1 MGPTEKRVCL
11 VQMHG
16 PHETPNGMSHLGGA
30 GFPVTP
36 RLPRQGLAPTPAAGR
51 ACGMGGRAQPQA
63 RTVTD
68 TATRGDP
75 GPPLGPSLQS
85 ELLATAVSRPL
96 VPCGTPVGRR
106 RVVRGRGRSGQPRA
120 GRWPVR
126 SAPARPAP
134 GSAPHPPGCV
144 GESGSRRGSVQ
155 RTSRIVPQQ
164 PAGFLTGKESHQQP
178 RTSACG
184 RRLVPTGRG
193 GGAGQSPARSQ
204 GGVLLPGGELGPH
217 SRVTR

>member
-16 PHETPNGMSHLGGA
+16 PRETPNGTSHLGGA

-68 TATRGDP
+68 AATRGDP

-85 ELLATAVSRPL
+85 ELLAAAVSRAL

-106 RVVRGRGRSGQPRA
+106 RAVRGRGRSGQPRA
-120 GRWPVR
+120 GRWPGRLLCSRPPSSGLRPPPSRLCRRVR
-126 SAPARPAP
+126 IQERICAEDISHCPPTACWLSHREGITPATQDI
-134 GSAPHPPGCV
+134 
-144 GESGSRRGSVQ
+144 SVW
-155 RTSRIVPQQ
+155 
-164 PAGFLTGKESHQQP
+164 A
-178 RTSACG
+178 SAC
-184 RRLVPTGRG
+184 PHRG
-193 GGAGQSPARSQ
+193 ARQSPVRSQ

>member
-1 MGPTEKRVCL
+1 MVLQRRVCL

-16 PHETPNGMSHLGGA
+16 PRETPNGTSHLGGA

-68 TATRGDP
+68 AATRGDP

-85 ELLATAVSRPL
+85 ELLAAAVSRAL

-106 RVVRGRGRSGQPRA
+106 RRCVDGAEAASLGLGGGRSALLPPAQLRAPPPTLPAVQESQDPGEDLCRGHLALSPNGLLAFSPGRNHTSHPGHQRVGVGLSPRGR
-120 GRWPVR
+120 
-126 SAPARPAP
+126 
-134 GSAPHPPGCV
+134 
-144 GESGSRRGSVQ
+144 
-155 RTSRIVPQQ
+155 
-164 PAGFLTGKESHQQP
+164 
-178 RTSACG
+178 
-184 RRLVPTGRG
+184 
-193 GGAGQSPARSQ
+193 AGQSPARSQ

>member
-1 MGPTEKRVCL
+1 MGW
-11 VQMHG
+11 
-16 PHETPNGMSHLGGA
+16 
-30 GFPVTP
+30 
-36 RLPRQGLAPTPAAGR
+36 
-51 ACGMGGRAQPQA
+51 GGRAQPQA

-85 ELLATAVSRPL
+85 ELLAAAVSRAL

-106 RVVRGRGRSGQPRA
+106 RAVRGRGRSGQPRA

-126 SAPARPAP
+126 SAPACPAP
-134 GSAPHPPGCV
+134 GSAPHPPGCA

-155 RTSRIVPQQ
+155 RTSRIVPQR
-164 PAGFLTGKESHQQP
+164 PAGFLTGKESHQPP

-184 RRLVPTGRG
+184 RRLVPTGVG
-193 GGAGQSPARSQ
+193 LASPPLGAREASSCPEASSGLTHGDKVNSQ
-204 GGVLLPGGELGPH
+204 TPPCGL
-217 SRVTR
+217 

>member
-16 PHETPNGMSHLGGA
+16 PRETPNGMSHLGGA

-68 TATRGDP
+68 AATRGDP

-85 ELLATAVSRPL
+85 ELLAAAVSRAL
-96 VPCGTPVGRR
+96 VPCGPPVGRR
-106 RVVRGRGRSGQPRA
+106 RRCVDGAEAAGGRA
-120 GRWPVR
+120 GC

-155 RTSRIVPQQ
+155 RTSRIVPQR
-164 PAGFLTGKESHQQP
+164 PAGFLTGKESHQPP

-184 RRLVPTGRG
+184 RQLVPTGG
-193 GGAGQSPARSQ
+193 GGGLASPPPGAREASSCPEASS
-204 GGVLLPGGELGPH
+204 GLTHG
-217 SRVTR
+217 